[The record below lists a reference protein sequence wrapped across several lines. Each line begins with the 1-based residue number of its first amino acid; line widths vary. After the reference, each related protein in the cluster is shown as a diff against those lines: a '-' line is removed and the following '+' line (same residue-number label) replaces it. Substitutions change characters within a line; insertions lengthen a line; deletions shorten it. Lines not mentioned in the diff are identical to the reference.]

1 MVVSIIE
8 KVYSFLWG
16 DWIKIPLPGGGS
28 LGISLLIILLIPT
41 GIYFTIRTKFLQ
53 IRLFPDMVRALVAK
67 KEHKDSLST
76 FQTLIVSTAT
86 RVGMGN
92 LVGVVAAVS
101 AGGAGAVFWMWITAL
116 IGSATAFIEATLA
129 QLHKEK
135 DPLYGGYR
143 GGPAYYIHHFFE
155 EKSGKKKKHVL
166 VAVLFAISGLI
177 CWCGISQVISNSVAS
192 SFENAF
198 HIPPL
203 YTTIVL
209 VAVAAVIVL
218 RKNAT
223 VKVLDMIVP
232 IMAVCYF
239 FITLFIII
247 VNFRSIPGVFG
258 RIFEEAFGIRQVVS
272 GGFGAVLMNGV
283 KRGLF
288 SNEAGSG
295 SAPCA
300 AAAAECDNP
309 VRAGLTQALGV
320 FIDTIII
327 CSCTAMIM
335 LIAPEKIIEGKA
347 GMDLLQSTMQYHL
360 GRFGVIFIALTLFL
374 FSFSTFLGILFYAR
388 SNVAYLFGDKWIWQT
403 LYKIVALIMLFIGG
417 IATYTFVWDLGDVG
431 IGLMTIFNI
440 GMLYLMGGQALKA
453 LSEYG
458 KEKKTERDSNQNP
471 AAEIIIPIAHPALTS
486 INPRRDL
493 NDSRPISI
501 NFSFCSFLPSI
512 TWNHRF

>member
-247 VNFRSIPGVFG
+247 VNFRSVPGVFG

-335 LIAPEKIIEGKA
+335 LIAPEKIIEGRA
-347 GMDLLQSTMQYHL
+347 GMDLLQSAMQYHL

-440 GMLYLMGGQALKA
+440 GMLYLMGGQALKP
-453 LSEYG
+453 LSEYE

-471 AAEIIIPIAHPALTS
+471 AAGII
-486 INPRRDL
+486 
-493 NDSRPISI
+493 
-501 NFSFCSFLPSI
+501 FFEEEK
-512 TWNHRF
+512 